1 MRGFFRERLIIAN
14 AYLSGAYWEI
24 TAEIGNRNV
33 PSMEKDYDRLSTRVS
48 QLGGGPARRNSFPT
62 GRKKGRTKK
71 KNVISNARIHPPLF
85 LRNDYIAPRSFRWV
99 AAVDF

>member
-33 PSMEKDYDRLSTRVS
+33 PSMEKDYDRLSTRVG
-48 QLGGGPARRNSFPT
+48 QLGDPLEEIRPLRTEKWGE
-62 GRKKGRTKK
+62 RKEER
-71 KNVISNARIHPPLF
+71 HF
-85 LRNDYIAPRSFRWV
+85 
-99 AAVDF
+99 